1 VVAVV
6 EVEVEVED
14 VEELLVLDPPLTPA
28 PVGLPPNPKAVKLYT
43 GTTSDVEG
51 KKVALSCRW

>member
-14 VEELLVLDPPLTPA
+14 VEELLVLDPPLPPA